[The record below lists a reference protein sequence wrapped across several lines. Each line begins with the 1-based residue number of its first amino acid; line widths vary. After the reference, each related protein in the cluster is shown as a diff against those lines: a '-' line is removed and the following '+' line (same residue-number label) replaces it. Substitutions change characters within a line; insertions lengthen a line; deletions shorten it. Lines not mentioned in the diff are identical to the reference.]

1 VSQNGIYWNAIFGGT
16 LPMEFTEQ
24 GVAMLS

>member
-24 GVAMLS
+24 GVAMFS